1 MKALVIVL
9 AGAVAL
15 AAAGSTAQAAHSGVS
30 GVSAKK
36 PHALWYRATL
46 SVTEKTEFASET
58 EVHFQSAK
66 WEGKSTVAFI
76 VREICRL
83 PERVIATESCDEA
96 AKCARCRRPPRSFD
110 DLTFGV
116 GMHVTVRELSLST
129 EVLPRRWEEPASN
142 SVMSC
147 TGHSGKITLTKPAR
161 FSGGLSTSSLAH
173 DGLMLVVTPQALEYG
188 ESEDY
193 AGDETCT
200 RTYLP
205 TANSPGSSYDM
216 VRPGHRNAGPMTSNL
231 WLALHFSPHRVGR
244 LLEVP
249 DASRLLGGGFSIHR
263 KFEEPRA
270 GGGKAWVEVTASFKP
285 CPRGGRAVKRC

>member
-1 MKALVIVL
+1 MKALVVVL
-9 AGAVAL
+9 AAAVAL
-15 AAAGSTAQAAHSGVS
+15 AAAGSAAEAAPTEP
-30 GVSAKK
+30 SAKK

-46 SVTEKTEFASET
+46 SVTEQTEFASET
-58 EVHFQSAK
+58 EVLFQSAK

-116 GMHVTVRELSLST
+116 GMHVTVSDFSLST

-142 SVMSC
+142 SVVSC

-161 FSGGLSTSSLAH
+161 FRGGLSTSSLAH

-200 RTYLP
+200 RTYLS
-205 TANSPGSSYDM
+205 TGSSYDM

-263 KFEEPRA
+263 TFEEPRS
-270 GGGKAWVEVTASFKP
+270 GGGKAMVEVTASFKP